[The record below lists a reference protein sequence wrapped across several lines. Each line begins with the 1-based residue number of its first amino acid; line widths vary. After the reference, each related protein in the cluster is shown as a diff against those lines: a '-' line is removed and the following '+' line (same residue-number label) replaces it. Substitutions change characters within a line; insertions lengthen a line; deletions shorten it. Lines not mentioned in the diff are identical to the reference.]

1 MILFG
6 LGKREQ
12 VNTNLFYM
20 VGGLN
25 IANAVLSLVSI
36 FLTIIAFNRLET
48 VLYSHTNYMTMGRH

>member
-48 VLYSHTNYMTMGRH
+48 VLYSHTNYMTMGRY